1 MENRYFLKE
10 CKLVPTEGSSLKQ
23 EFEIS
28 AGNPLIS
35 YYESIKS
42 PAISLTLTFLD
53 VDQLV
58 SREGITGGE
67 YLSLKVKKEGHD
79 DFELKADKHFLM
91 LNSVKDVSTSS
102 SKQVATLEFV
112 SVETIVNETARVNK
126 KYTGNISDTVMQLL
140 IGDKRGIGT
149 SKKLFGPVDEK
160 LGETD
165 VEKDRATNSYSF
177 VGNLKR
183 PFDTIQWLCPK
194 AASTDDECGF
204 LFYETLDGYYFKS
217 IKTLLEGE
225 PIVYEKP
232 EKTPTPAGIGDF
244 KIIEN
249 NLDTSNDVG
258 MNCRMGMY
266 SNKTIYINIDNA
278 TEKIVDY
285 RISGM
290 NLKKPPKLPNKLEDF
305 PTRLMLRVLDKGAL
319 QKGSKKEE
327 IQKENELA
335 IYQSKSYARANL
347 IFSQSMGISI
357 PFNPELRAGQMLDLK
372 FPLRKGDDQATT
384 TYGSE
389 SDDDVSGKYLIS
401 ELKHI
406 IGGNRANTEL
416 TLIRDMFTA

>member
-79 DFELKADKHFLM
+79 DFEIKADKHFLM

-112 SVETIVNETARVNK
+112 SVESIINETARVNK
-126 KYTGNISDTVMQLL
+126 KYTGNVTQTVKDLL
-140 IGDKRGIGT
+140 KGKRGIET
-149 SKKLFGPVDEK
+149 KKNLDS
-160 LGETD
+160 
-165 VEKDRATNSYSF
+165 DRASNSYSF

-183 PFDTIQWLCPK
+183 PFDTIQWLCSK
-194 AASTDDECGF
+194 TQSSKDGYGF
-204 LFYETLDGYYFKS
+204 LFFETADGYVFKS
-217 IKTLLEGE
+217 IEKLLKQKPIEYKKSELPDQNSE
-225 PIVYEKP
+225 PD
-232 EKTPTPAGIGDF
+232 DF
-244 KIIEN
+244 RIIEN
-249 NLDTSNDVG
+249 NLDQTNDIG
-258 MNCRMGMY
+258 INCRMGMY
-266 SNKTIYINIDNA
+266 ANKTIYINVDNA
-278 TEKIVDY
+278 TYKTVDF
-285 RISGM
+285 RIEDLK
-290 NLKKPPKLPNKLEDF
+290 LKKSPKLPNKLERV

-319 QKGSKKEE
+319 QKGSKRKE

-347 IFSQSMGISI
+347 IFSQSMSIVI
-357 PFNPELRAGQMLDLK
+357 PFNPDLRAGQMLDLK
-372 FPLRKGDDQATT
+372 FPLRKGSDQETT
-384 TYGSE
+384 TYGKD

-401 ELKHI
+401 ELKHTL
-406 IGGNRANTEL
+406 GNNEGTTQL
-416 TLIRDMFTA
+416 KLIRDVFTA

>member
-28 AGNPLIS
+28 SGNPLIS

-53 VDQLV
+53 VNQLV

-79 DFELKADKHFLM
+79 DFEIKADKHFLM

-112 SVETIVNETARVNK
+112 SVEAIINETARVNK
-126 KYTGNISDTVMQLL
+126 KYTGNVTQTVKELL
-140 IGDKRGIGT
+140 KGRRGIET
-149 SKKLFGPVDEK
+149 KKNLDS
-160 LGETD
+160 
-165 VEKDRATNSYSF
+165 DRASNSYSF

-183 PFDTIQWLCPK
+183 PFDTIQWLCSK
-194 AASTDDECGF
+194 TQSSKDGYGF
-204 LFYETLDGYYFKS
+204 LFFETADGYVFKS
-217 IKTLLEGE
+217 IEKLLKQKPIEYKKSELPDQNSE
-225 PIVYEKP
+225 PN
-232 EKTPTPAGIGDF
+232 DF
-244 KIIEN
+244 RIIEN
-249 NLDTSNDVG
+249 NLDQTNDIG
-258 MNCRMGMY
+258 INCRMGMY
-266 SNKTIYINIDNA
+266 ANKTIYINVDNA
-278 TEKIVDY
+278 TYKTVDF
-285 RISGM
+285 RIEDLK
-290 NLKKPPKLPNKLEDF
+290 LKKSPKLPNKLERV

-319 QKGSKKEE
+319 QKGSKRKE

-347 IFSQSMGISI
+347 IFSQSMSIVI
-357 PFNPELRAGQMLDLK
+357 PFNPDLRAGQMLDLK
-372 FPLRKGDDQATT
+372 FPLRKGSDQETT
-384 TYGSE
+384 TYGKD

-401 ELKHI
+401 ELKHTL
-406 IGGNRANTEL
+406 GNNEGTTQL
-416 TLIRDMFTA
+416 KLIRDVFTA

>member
-42 PAISLTLTFLD
+42 PSISLSLTFLD

-112 SVETIVNETARVNK
+112 SVEAIINETARVNK
-126 KYTGNISDTVMQLL
+126 RYTGNVTQTVKELL
-140 IGDKRGIGT
+140 KGRRGIET
-149 SKKLFGPVDEK
+149 KKNLDS
-160 LGETD
+160 
-165 VEKDRATNSYSF
+165 DRASNSYSF

-183 PFDTIQWLCPK
+183 PFDTIQWLCSK
-194 AASTDDECGF
+194 TQSSKDGYGF
-204 LFYETLDGYYFKS
+204 LFFETADGYVFKS
-217 IKTLLEGE
+217 IEKLLKQRPIEYKKSELPDQNSE
-225 PIVYEKP
+225 PD
-232 EKTPTPAGIGDF
+232 DF
-244 KIIEN
+244 RIIEN
-249 NLDTSNDVG
+249 NLDQTNDIG
-258 MNCRMGMY
+258 INCRMGMY
-266 SNKTIYINIDNA
+266 ANKTIYINVDNA
-278 TEKIVDY
+278 TYKTVDF
-285 RISGM
+285 RLEDLK
-290 NLKKPPKLPNKLEDF
+290 LKKSPKLPNKLERV

-319 QKGSKKEE
+319 QKGSKRKE

-347 IFSQSMGISI
+347 IFSQSMSIVI
-357 PFNPELRAGQMLDLK
+357 PFNPDLRAGKMLDLK
-372 FPLRKGDDQATT
+372 FPLRKGSDQETT
-384 TYGSE
+384 TYGKD

-401 ELKHI
+401 ELKHTL
-406 IGGNRANTEL
+406 GNNEGTTQL
-416 TLIRDMFTA
+416 KLIRDVFTA

>member
-35 YYESIKS
+35 YYENIKS

-79 DFELKADKHFLM
+79 DFEIKADKHFLM

-112 SVETIVNETARVNK
+112 SVEAIINETARVNK
-126 KYTGNISDTVMQLL
+126 KYTGNVTQTVKELL
-140 IGDKRGIGT
+140 KGRRGIET
-149 SKKLFGPVDEK
+149 KKNLDS
-160 LGETD
+160 
-165 VEKDRATNSYSF
+165 DRASNSYSF

-183 PFDTIQWLCPK
+183 PFDTIQWLCSK
-194 AASTDDECGF
+194 TQSSKDGYGF
-204 LFYETLDGYYFKS
+204 LFFETADGYVFKS
-217 IKTLLEGE
+217 IEKLLKQKPIEYKKSELPDQNSE
-225 PIVYEKP
+225 PN
-232 EKTPTPAGIGDF
+232 DF
-244 KIIEN
+244 RIIEN
-249 NLDTSNDVG
+249 NLDQTNDIG
-258 MNCRMGMY
+258 INCRMGMY
-266 SNKTIYINIDNA
+266 ANKTIYINVDNA
-278 TEKIVDY
+278 TYKTVDF
-285 RISGM
+285 RVEDLK
-290 NLKKPPKLPNKLEDF
+290 LKKSPKLPNKLERV

-319 QKGSKKEE
+319 QKGSKRKE

-347 IFSQSMGISI
+347 IFSQSMSIVI
-357 PFNPELRAGQMLDLK
+357 PFNPDLRAGQMLDLK
-372 FPLRKGDDQATT
+372 FPLRKGSDQETT
-384 TYGSE
+384 TYGKD

-401 ELKHI
+401 ELKHTL
-406 IGGNRANTEL
+406 GNNEGTTQL
-416 TLIRDMFTA
+416 KLILDVFTA

>member
-79 DFELKADKHFLM
+79 DFEIKADKHSLM
-91 LNSVKDVSTSS
+91 LNSVKNVSTSS

-112 SVETIVNETARVNK
+112 SVEAIINETARVNK
-126 KYTGNISDTVMQLL
+126 KYTGNVTQTVKELL
-140 IGDKRGIGT
+140 LGKRGIET
-149 SKKLFGPVDEK
+149 KKNLDS
-160 LGETD
+160 
-165 VEKDRATNSYSF
+165 DRASNSYSF

-183 PFDTIQWLCPK
+183 PFDTIQWLCSK
-194 AASTDDECGF
+194 TQSSKDGYGF
-204 LFYETLDGYYFKS
+204 LFFETADGYVFKS
-217 IKTLLEGE
+217 IEKLLKQRPIEYKKSELPDENSE
-225 PIVYEKP
+225 PD
-232 EKTPTPAGIGDF
+232 DF
-244 KIIEN
+244 RIIEN
-249 NLDTSNDVG
+249 NLDQTNDIG
-258 MNCRMGMY
+258 INCRMGMY
-266 SNKTIYINIDNA
+266 ANKTIYINIDNA
-278 TEKIVDY
+278 TLKTVDF
-285 RISGM
+285 RIEDLK
-290 NLKKPPKLPNKLEDF
+290 LKKSPKLPNKLERI
-305 PTRLMLRVLDKGAL
+305 PTRLMLRVLDKCAL
-319 QKGSKKEE
+319 QKGSKRKE

-347 IFSQSMGISI
+347 IFSQSMSIVI
-357 PFNPELRAGQMLDLK
+357 PFNPDLRAGQMLDLK
-372 FPLRKGDDQATT
+372 FPLRKGTDQETT
-384 TYGSE
+384 TYGKD

-401 ELKHI
+401 ELKHTL
-406 IGGNRANTEL
+406 GNNEGTTQL
-416 TLIRDMFTA
+416 KLIRDVFTA

>member
-79 DFELKADKHFLM
+79 DFEIKADKHSLM
-91 LNSVKDVSTSS
+91 LNSVKNVSTSS

-112 SVETIVNETARVNK
+112 SVEAIINETARVNK
-126 KYTGNISDTVMQLL
+126 KYTGNVTQTVKELL
-140 IGDKRGIGT
+140 KGRRGIET
-149 SKKLFGPVDEK
+149 KKNLDS
-160 LGETD
+160 
-165 VEKDRATNSYSF
+165 DRASNSYSF

-183 PFDTIQWLCPK
+183 PFDTIQWLCSK
-194 AASTDDECGF
+194 TQSSKDGYGF
-204 LFYETLDGYYFKS
+204 LFFETADGYVFKS
-217 IKTLLEGE
+217 IEKLLKQKPIEYKKSELPDQNSE
-225 PIVYEKP
+225 PD
-232 EKTPTPAGIGDF
+232 DF
-244 KIIEN
+244 RIIEN
-249 NLDTSNDVG
+249 NLDQTNDIG
-258 MNCRMGMY
+258 INCRMGMY
-266 SNKTIYINIDNA
+266 ANKTIYINVDNA
-278 TEKIVDY
+278 TYKTVDF
-285 RISGM
+285 RVEDLK
-290 NLKKPPKLPNKLEDF
+290 LKKSPKLPNKLERV

-319 QKGSKKEE
+319 QKGSKRKE

-347 IFSQSMGISI
+347 IFSQSMSIVI
-357 PFNPELRAGQMLDLK
+357 PFNPDLRAGQMLDLK
-372 FPLRKGDDQATT
+372 FPLRKGSDQETT
-384 TYGSE
+384 TYGKD

-401 ELKHI
+401 ELKHTL
-406 IGGNRANTEL
+406 GNNEGTTQL
-416 TLIRDMFTA
+416 KLIRDVFTA